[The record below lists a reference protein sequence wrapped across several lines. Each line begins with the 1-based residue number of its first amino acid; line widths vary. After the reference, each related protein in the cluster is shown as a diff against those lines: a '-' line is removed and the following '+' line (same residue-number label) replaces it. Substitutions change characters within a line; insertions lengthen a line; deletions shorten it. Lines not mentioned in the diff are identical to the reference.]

1 VSLLFLLDSNILS
14 DPLRA
19 NPSERVLK
27 RLERRPETLATA
39 SPVWHEMN
47 FGCARLP
54 DSRRRRTIES
64 YLERIVRGTLPILPY
79 DTKAAEWHAR
89 ERARLEARGRTP
101 PFVDGQIAA
110 IAVVNNLT
118 LVTDNEADFSNF
130 RNLRIEN
137 WHA

>member
-1 VSLLFLLDSNILS
+1 MSLLFLLDSNILS
-14 DPLRA
+14 EPLRA
-19 NPSERVLK
+19 NPSEKVLK
-27 RLERRPETLATA
+27 RLERHPETLATA

-64 YLERIVRGTLPILPY
+64 YLERIVRGTLAILPY

-118 LVTDNEADFSNF
+118 LVTENEAEFSNF

-137 WHA
+137 WGA